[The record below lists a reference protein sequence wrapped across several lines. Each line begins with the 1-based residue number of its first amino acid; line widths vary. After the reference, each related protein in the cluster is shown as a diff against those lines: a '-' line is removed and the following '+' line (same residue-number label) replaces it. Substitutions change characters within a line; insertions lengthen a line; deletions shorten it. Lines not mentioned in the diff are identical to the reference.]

1 MRTLTRKRRTMW
13 MKMTMTTRMR
23 MRYEDEDDTVD
34 DYERY
39 TPLTMDRIKKPW
51 QRQRSLYVMKFWMM
65 MLVMRRL
72 LGKGMDLA
80 WNRRKWAE
88 VSTRQPI
95 NSIRSCEKI

>member
-39 TPLTMDRIKKPW
+39 TPLTMDRIKKP
-51 QRQRSLYVMKFWMM
+51 
-65 MLVMRRL
+65 
-72 LGKGMDLA
+72 
-80 WNRRKWAE
+80 
-88 VSTRQPI
+88 
-95 NSIRSCEKI
+95 